1 MTARPR
7 SMRAA
12 LFGCAAANRASST
25 FLSSRTRP
33 RSTPDWGLV
42 MGRSLGLRRRA
53 GFGPAIGYSA
63 RCGEG
68 MRSGR
73 LALLVAAGLSVGACG
88 VTDAV
93 APPESGPCEITTLDP
108 GAPDASFASGAAC
121 VIVAWDTTRFPSALT
136 AD

>member
-1 MTARPR
+1 MDRSAMLKSTYVLPSTSVRWARLPDATHIGRWGYEPTCQAIGTPLGMTARPR

-25 FLSSRTRP
+25 FLSSRTRL

-73 LALLVAAGLSVGACG
+73 LALL
-88 VTDAV
+88 
-93 APPESGPCEITTLDP
+93 
-108 GAPDASFASGAAC
+108 
-121 VIVAWDTTRFPSALT
+121 
-136 AD
+136 